1 MHGGDVAGSEFD
13 PCSAECIRKVDRFV
27 RLRRGVVGEFDA
39 KGAAVGKLHE
49 QYRFRESEIQFAY
62 VAREDL
68 VEECREA
75 PPFVGLHEKMYARPE
90 RGQHLGKGLGVLD
103 RRQYAVEQ
111 TGEHVVDQVAA
122 QPDKLLPSFVAR
134 HNQAGL
140 AQNLKVMCEVLL

>member
-62 VAREDL
+62 VAREDSWKSA
-68 VEECREA
+68 VKR
-75 PPFVGLHEKMYARPE
+75 PFVGLHERCTRAPN
-90 RGQHLGKGLGVLD
+90 
-103 RRQYAVEQ
+103 
-111 TGEHVVDQVAA
+111 AA
-122 QPDKLLPSFVAR
+122 ST
-134 HNQAGL
+134 
-140 AQNLKVMCEVLL
+140 